1 MVLAAVALGM
11 VIWYV
16 ATVDSVPEEVTADR
30 WFLVGVVVAGIVIM
44 VITTARYRVRY
55 SPSPQDGLILGGW
68 IVGSLAV
75 PLSLFAWGD
84 APASLSVHLS
94 EAVGA
99 AAFVGWLAFGLCAV
113 AILLA
118 ERRKRSSVEV
128 QDDRRDQ
135 INH

>member
-1 MVLAAVALGM
+1 VALGT
-11 VIWYV
+11 VIWGF
-16 ATVDSVPEEVTADR
+16 ATIDSVPEEVTADR
-30 WFLVGVVVAGIVIM
+30 WFLVGVVVAGVVIM
-44 VITTARYRVRY
+44 VMITARYRLRY
-55 SPSPQDGLILGGW
+55 SPSPQDGLIKAGW

-84 APASLSVHLS
+84 DPHMTFSVHLS

-99 AAFVGWLAFGLCAV
+99 AAVVGWLAFGLCAV

-128 QDDRRDQ
+128 QDDRRDL

>member
-1 MVLAAVALGM
+1 MVF
-11 VIWYV
+11 Y
-16 ATVDSVPEEVTADR
+16 
-30 WFLVGVVVAGIVIM
+30 
-44 VITTARYRVRY
+44 
-55 SPSPQDGLILGGW
+55 
-68 IVGSLAV
+68 LAV

-84 APASLSVHLS
+84 DPHMSFSGHLS
-94 EAVGA
+94 AAAGA
-99 AAFVGWLAFGLCAV
+99 AALMGWLALGLCAV